1 MSDHVALTLDGA
13 TATTPTSAM
22 RWVPEPEKAPE
33 SHVNARWG
41 GPGVGVTREPHPT
54 HDRPSAK
61 EQP

>member
-22 RWVPEPEKAPE
+22 RWVLEPEKAP
-33 SHVNARWG
+33 AAAL
-41 GPGVGVTREPHPT
+41 
-54 HDRPSAK
+54 DK